1 MKAIPK
7 SFLLA
12 GCALVLAGCASQMNP
27 VGESKFD
34 CNRRQDAKSPHCR
47 SFRAVDQATDAPL
60 PKSRFDQAFSISE
73 MDRLTGISP
82 DDSTPKTAQI
92 KEGVIAIPL
101 LPHQVRNDAPL
112 TGQPVRE
119 GPVVQRVWIK
129 RHVDGRDVLTE
140 NTVVYREIKPTRWA
154 GFPTPA
160 AQVGVDAPYPR
171 RPKEEPATTAP
182 RGTQAQ
188 PSQEGST
195 EFNQPGNNT
204 GAAPESAFDP
214 SVIGSSTSLPR

>member
-1 MKAIPK
+1 MKAIQK
-7 SFLLA
+7 ASLLA
-12 GCALVLAGCASQMNP
+12 GCAALLAGCATQMNP
-27 VGESKFD
+27 VGEAKFD

-60 PKSRFDQAFSISE
+60 PQSRYDQAFSISD

-82 DDSTPKTAQI
+82 DDASLKASPG
-92 KEGVIAIPL
+92 KEGAKTPPL

-140 NTVVYREIKPTRWA
+140 DTVVYREIKPTRWA

-160 AQVGVDAPYPR
+160 VQVGVDAPYPR
-171 RPKEEPATTAP
+171 RPKEETATP
-182 RGTQAQ
+182 PQRSNQ
-188 PSQEGST
+188 PQPQQTPSP
-195 EFNQPGNNT
+195 EFNQPGNSD
-204 GAAPESAFDP
+204 AMPESAFDP
-214 SVIGSSTSLPR
+214 AINGSTTLPR

>member
-1 MKAIPK
+1 MKAIQK
-7 SFLLA
+7 ASLLVGCAILLA
-12 GCALVLAGCASQMNP
+12 GCATQMNP
-27 VGESKFD
+27 VGEAKFD

-60 PKSRFDQAFSISE
+60 PQSRYDQAFSISE

-82 DDSTPKTAQI
+82 DDSNPKAHPS
-92 KEGVIAIPL
+92 KDGPKVLPL

-112 TGQPVRE
+112 AGQPVRE

-140 NTVVYREIKPTRWA
+140 DTVVYREIKPTRWA
-154 GFPTPA
+154 GFPTPTT
-160 AQVGVDAPYPR
+160 QVGVDMPYPR
-171 RPKEEPATTAP
+171 RPKEEATTP
-182 RGTQAQ
+182 QQRSNQVPPQQANS
-188 PSQEGST
+188 P

-204 GAAPESAFDP
+204 DATPESAFDP
-214 SVIGSSTSLPR
+214 AVNGSPTLPR

>member
-1 MKAIPK
+1 MKAIFK
-7 SFLLA
+7 ATVLSICVA
-12 GCALVLAGCASQMNP
+12 VLAGCASQMNP
-27 VGESKFD
+27 IGESKFD

-82 DDSTPKTAQI
+82 DDTRPKAEMSR
-92 KEGVIAIPL
+92 EGVSASPL

-119 GPVVQRVWIK
+119 GPIVQRVWIK

-160 AQVGVDAPYPR
+160 IQAGVGATYPR
-171 RPKEEPATTAP
+171 RPKEETPNATA
-182 RGTQAQ
+182 RSNAAQ
-188 PSQEGST
+188 PQQEAPP
-195 EFNQPGNNT
+195 EFNQPGNSS
-204 GAAPESAFDP
+204 GATPEPAFNP
-214 SVIGSSTSLPR
+214 AVNGSSSLPR

>member
-1 MKAIPK
+1 MKAIQK
-7 SFLLA
+7 ASLLA
-12 GCALVLAGCASQMNP
+12 GCAVLLAGCATQMNP
-27 VGESKFD
+27 VGEAKFD

-60 PKSRFDQAFSISE
+60 PQSRYDQAFSISE

-82 DDSTPKTAQI
+82 DDSNPKSSPS
-92 KEGVIAIPL
+92 KERSKVPPL

-140 NTVVYREIKPTRWA
+140 DTVVYREIKPTRWA

-160 AQVGVDAPYPR
+160 AQVGVDVPYPR
-171 RPKEEPATTAP
+171 RPKEEATTP
-182 RGTQAQ
+182 PQRTNQAQ
-188 PSQEGST
+188 PQQAPT
-195 EFNQPGNNT
+195 PEFNQPGNNPDAT
-204 GAAPESAFDP
+204 PESAFDP
-214 SVIGSSTSLPR
+214 AVNGSTTLPR